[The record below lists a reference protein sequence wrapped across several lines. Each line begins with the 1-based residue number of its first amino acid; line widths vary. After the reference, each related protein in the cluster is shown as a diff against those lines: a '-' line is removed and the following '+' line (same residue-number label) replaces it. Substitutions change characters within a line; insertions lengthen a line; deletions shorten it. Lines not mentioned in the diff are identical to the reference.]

1 MPGANAPSMVWPVDE
16 LLTALR
22 IFTQVA
28 LADPLSFVLVASGAV
43 LLGVTGLVAV
53 ILVGGAII
61 DLMR

>member
-1 MPGANAPSMVWPVDE
+1 MVWPVDE

-28 LADPLSFVLVASGAV
+28 LADPLSFILVVSGAL

-53 ILVGGAII
+53 VLVGGAII